1 MPIAQPT
8 LSTPRLLLLPAQ
20 PALAR
25 AMLDFH
31 VRNRQHFEPWDPK
44 PGDMFYTE
52 LYWTMQ
58 LRQRARDW
66 EEGRGGRFLLALHAE
81 PERVIGSVG
90 LSNISRGAFQSCHLG
105 YGLDQHCQGQG
116 LMREALEAVIRCA
129 FDTLRLHRVQ
139 ANYQPHNLRSAGLLK
154 RLGFEIEG
162 HAKNYLYLNGA
173 WRDHVLSSRL
183 NPDFDPKHMLA

>member
-1 MPIAQPT
+1 MPIVQPT

-44 PGDMFYTE
+44 PGDMFFTE

-58 LRQRARDW
+58 LRQRVRDW

-129 FDTLRLHRVQ
+129 FDTLRLHRIQ

-162 HAKNYLYLNGA
+162 HAKNYLYLNGG
-173 WRDHVLSSRL
+173 WRDHVLTSRL
-183 NPDFDPKHMLA
+183 NPDFDPEHMLA

>member
-31 VRNRQHFEPWDPK
+31 VHNRLHFEPWDPK

-90 LSNISRGAFQSCHLG
+90 LSNVSRGAFQSCHLG

-129 FDTLRLHRVQ
+129 FDTLKLHRVQ

-183 NPDFDPKHMLA
+183 NPDFDPEHMLA

>member
-8 LSTPRLLLLPAQ
+8 LNTPRLLLLPAQ
-20 PALAR
+20 PAQAR

-44 PGDMFYTE
+44 PGDMFFTE

-183 NPDFDPKHMLA
+183 NPDFDPEHMLA

>member
-1 MPIAQPT
+1 MPIVQPT

-44 PGDMFYTE
+44 PGDMFFTE

-58 LRQRARDW
+58 LRQRVRDW

-162 HAKNYLYLNGA
+162 HAKNYLYLNGG
-173 WRDHVLSSRL
+173 WRDHVLTSRL
-183 NPDFDPKHMLA
+183 NPDFDPEHMLA

>member
-8 LSTPRLLLLPAQ
+8 LNTPRLQLLPAQ
-20 PALAR
+20 PAQAR

-44 PGDMFYTE
+44 PGDMFFTE

-183 NPDFDPKHMLA
+183 NPDFDPEHMLA

>member
-1 MPIAQPT
+1 MPIAQPP
-8 LSTPRLLLLPAQ
+8 LNTPRLLLLPAQ
-20 PALAR
+20 PAQAR

-66 EEGRGGRFLLALHAE
+66 EEGRGGRFLLALHTE

-129 FDTLRLHRVQ
+129 FDTLRLHRIQ

-154 RLGFEIEG
+154 RLGFEVEG
-162 HAKNYLYLNGA
+162 HAKNYLYLNGG
-173 WRDHVLSSRL
+173 WRDHVLTSRL
-183 NPDFDPKHMLA
+183 NPDFDPEQMLA

>member
-8 LSTPRLLLLPAQ
+8 LNTPRLLLLPAQ
-20 PALAR
+20 PAQAR

-44 PGDMFYTE
+44 PGDMFFTE

-129 FDTLRLHRVQ
+129 FDTLKLHRVQ

-183 NPDFDPKHMLA
+183 NPDFDPEHMLA

>member
-52 LYWTMQ
+52 LYWTIQ

-183 NPDFDPKHMLA
+183 NPDFDPEHMLA

>member
-183 NPDFDPKHMLA
+183 NPDFDPEHMLA

>member
-8 LSTPRLLLLPAQ
+8 LNTPRLLLLPAQ
-20 PALAR
+20 PAQAR

-44 PGDMFYTE
+44 PGDMFFTE

-81 PERVIGSVG
+81 PERVIGSIG

-183 NPDFDPKHMLA
+183 NPDFDPEHMLA

>member
-8 LSTPRLLLLPAQ
+8 LNTPRLLLLPAQ

-44 PGDMFYTE
+44 PGDMFFTE

-66 EEGRGGRFLLALHAE
+66 EEGHAGRFLLALHAE

-116 LMREALEAVIRCA
+116 LMREALQAVIRCA

-154 RLGFEIEG
+154 RLGFEVEG
-162 HAKNYLYLNGA
+162 HAKNYLYLNGG
-173 WRDHVLSSRL
+173 WRDHVLTALL
-183 NPDFDPKHMLA
+183 NPDFDPEHMLA

>member
-20 PALAR
+20 PAQAR

-44 PGDMFYTE
+44 PGDMFFTE

-129 FDTLRLHRVQ
+129 FDTLRLHRIQ

-183 NPDFDPKHMLA
+183 NPDFDPEHMLA